1 MHLAWKSI
9 WSWKCQLK
17 AFRWIQ
23 KPVCK
28 RRSHESPRLV
38 LYVRLYAL
46 GHRISCRHCQ
56 AARWRRGK
64 SFSCKIFCHWTR
76 RDREVASTRLLSL
89 SDSTNPRTAPRKR
102 SSGIRRAWTR
112 ILLRSAGLISD
123 MITSNIRQSQNIHH
137 QVFGH
142 QLSNNEI
149 LWPGGVGWQIWSAER
164 SSLYKLWF
172 LKNCLVHG
180 RRNMEKIDREIF
192 KPSPGGWNLTM
203 PSELRSRTTTSDDQM
218 SRSTI

>member
-123 MITSNIRQSQNIHH
+123 MITSNM
-137 QVFGH
+137 
-142 QLSNNEI
+142 
-149 LWPGGVGWQIWSAER
+149 AER
-164 SSLYKLWF
+164 KDAKIFIIKYLDTSFRIMKS
-172 LKNCLVHG
+172 CG
-180 RRNMEKIDREIF
+180 RAVLDDRF
-192 KPSPGGWNLTM
+192 GVQSDPPC
-203 PSELRSRTTTSDDQM
+203 TSFGF
-218 SRSTI
+218 